1 MAYYPR
7 DFASR
12 RVIGQLPMRVTSI
25 SRPHLWIILA
35 AFVLSRV
42 IVVASGV
49 GSMAVLESVEGPEY
63 THLLDGGPALDMFYR
78 QDAGFYATIA
88 TEGYDWFND
97 RAPSAD
103 MVFWPLYPALTRLAS
118 GISGQGCVWSPYL
131 STCATIGGLIVS
143 NLALLASCFVLYD
156 LARRVTQPRTALIAV
171 LFLLAAPNAIFLSGV
186 YTESLFLLLVLLTF
200 WLAQTGRFAWAIL
213 PAVLA
218 CLTRSVGVALI
229 PALLYLAWQMPR
241 EKRILS
247 LLLACLP
254 GLAFVGYIAFAGL
267 WVGDLGA
274 YFSAY
279 EGVWGRSASVVDVVL
294 VYFREPVALLG
305 WYPSWFDL
313 AFALGYLALALATL
327 FVWKQRAW
335 GLFALFALLIPV
347 ASGSLLS
354 MPRFGAVIFPF
365 YILLAL
371 WANRPWKQLAVALP
385 SIALA
390 LLILSRF
397 VTWRWIA

>member
-1 MAYYPR
+1 VIVI
-7 DFASR
+7 SR
-12 RVIGQLPMRVTSI
+12 RHIC
-25 SRPHLWIILA
+25 IILA

-42 IVVASGV
+42 LVVAAGV
-49 GSMAVLESVEGPEY
+49 GSMTVLDSVEGPEY

-88 TEGYDWFND
+88 TEGYDWFNE

-156 LARRVTQPRTALIAV
+156 LARRVTTPRTALIAV

-200 WLAQTGRFAWAIL
+200 WLAQTGRFPWAVV
-213 PAVLA
+213 PAFLA

-229 PALLYLAWQMPR
+229 PALLVIAWQMPGER
-241 EKRILS
+241 RLAS
-247 LLLACLP
+247 LVLACVP
-254 GLAFVGYIAFAGL
+254 VLAFVGYIGFAGW

-274 YFSAY
+274 YFGAY
-279 EGVWGRSASVVDVVL
+279 AGTWGRSASLADVVL

-313 AFALGYLALALATL
+313 AFTLGYLALALWTL
-327 FVWKQRAW
+327 LVWKQRAW
-335 GLFALFALLIPV
+335 GVFALFAVLIPI

-371 WANRPWKQLAVALP
+371 WANRPWKQLALALP
-385 SIALA
+385 SLALA